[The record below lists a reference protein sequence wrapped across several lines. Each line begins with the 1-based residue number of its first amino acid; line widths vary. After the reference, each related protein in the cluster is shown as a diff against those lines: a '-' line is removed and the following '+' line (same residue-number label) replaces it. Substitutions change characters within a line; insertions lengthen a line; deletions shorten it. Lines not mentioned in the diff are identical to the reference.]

1 MLIIARKTTNLIAV
15 GKVMSDM
22 RDYSTKSLIDVLKSF
37 DGAQGSKIHLKA
49 QFKEIAKHLLHGGYF
64 LVSGAGVEP
73 YRVYLHTIEFYYH
86 EEHAEGPKYEDLI
99 VYHRNSKNRAPKPAF
114 RIGTLNAHQSGIDIT
129 FEDNSNLEDPAY
141 RASALIRCFKVKDLK
156 DEKWGDREFDKP
168 KYKTCPTVEAYPL
181 HLYEYLFMQQVL
193 TDVCVKWVD
202 IPVTKGAI
210 HTGPRINVFKYDDS
224 GKSDKKKPDL
234 RKRAYSIETFK

>member
-1 MLIIARKTTNLIAV
+1 MSLQHEIMESGIIT
-15 GKVMSDM
+15 
-22 RDYSTKSLIDVLKSF
+22 VLKSF

-64 LVSGAGVEP
+64 LVSGADMEP
-73 YRVYLHTIEFYYH
+73 YRVYLHTVEFYYH
-86 EEHAEGPKYEDLI
+86 EEKETVDEFKDYI
-99 VYHRNSKNRAPKPAF
+99 VYHRNCKSERVSPKPAF
-114 RIGTLNAHQSGIDIT
+114 KIGTLNAHQSGIDIT
-129 FEDNSNLEDPAY
+129 FEDNSNMKDPAY

-156 DEKWGDREFDKP
+156 DGEWVDRKFAKP
-168 KYKTCPTVEAYPL
+168 KDKTRPTVEAYPL

-202 IPVTKGAI
+202 TPVTEESL

-224 GKSDKKKPDL
+224 GKKTDKSDL
-234 RKRAYSIETFK
+234 RARAYSVDPFK